1 MKRKVFAGSAV
12 AAALLFQLT
21 AVSFPAYAAE
31 YDAVQKEEFVSSF
44 SDAETKQVAQYLVD
58 NGLSL
63 EESKD
68 LMKTYEKGL
77 AIIARESENSGIA
90 MYDLEDCLCQ

>member
-31 YDAVQKEEFVSSF
+31 HRNQREQHAEQKGNRDPDQGERLLGQIAGVIDIAVLRLGDE
-44 SDAETKQVAQYLVD
+44 LV
-58 NGLSL
+58 GKLG
-63 EESKD
+63 E
-68 LMKTYEKGL
+68 
-77 AIIARESENSGIA
+77 
-90 MYDLEDCLCQ
+90 

>member
-44 SDAETKQVAQYLVD
+44 SDAETK
-58 NGLSL
+58 SL
-63 EESKD
+63 CS
-68 LMKTYEKGL
+68 
-77 AIIARESENSGIA
+77 
-90 MYDLEDCLCQ
+90 

>member
-31 YDAVQKEEFVSSF
+31 YDAVQ
-44 SDAETKQVAQYLVD
+44 
-58 NGLSL
+58 
-63 EESKD
+63 
-68 LMKTYEKGL
+68 
-77 AIIARESENSGIA
+77 
-90 MYDLEDCLCQ
+90 